1 MSAREFPSLTE
12 FGLHLAEIAIAEDE
26 FIHAG
31 LDRAAALIERE
42 AKREFG
48 VYQPATGPFPAW
60 PELADST
67 QQRREDMGYTPND
80 PLLASGATKET
91 VSREV
96 HGLDAV
102 VGSTSDLM
110 IYHEFGTSRMPAR
123 PVFGPAWFRNREAV
137 GRLVAEGAVLGIIGL
152 RSFGFAQHREAG
164 QLPVHESLGYD
175 SSVSAEDGNAGEE

>member
-1 MSAREFPSLTE
+1 MSAREFPSLTD

-26 FIHAG
+26 FIHKG
-31 LDRAAALIERE
+31 LDAAAALIESE

-48 VYQPATGPFPAW
+48 VYQPATGPFVAW
-60 PELADST
+60 EELAEST
-67 QQRREDMGYTPND
+67 KQDRVDQGFSEDE
-80 PLLASGATKET
+80 PLKRTGALRAS

-123 PVFGPAWFRNREAV
+123 PVFGPAWWRHKEAV
-137 GRLVAEGAVLGIIGL
+137 ASLIAQSAVLGITGA
-152 RSFGFAQHREAG
+152 RVFGFAEHREAG
-164 QLPVHESLGYD
+164 QVPVHESLGYD
-175 SSVSAEDGNAGEE
+175 DEVSAEDGDKD